1 MSVTKVLRRQSY
13 LNKMGAIGG
22 NGIVIATASIFIS
35 FAVLKIAF
43 GLGQIVYGI
52 IALPVGQ

>member
-1 MSVTKVLRRQSY
+1 
-13 LNKMGAIGG
+13 MGAIGG